1 MIPTD
6 HDVFSEDCH
15 PLISI
20 RPANNKIVKF
30 NEEGIKVIKIWLHK
44 VI

>member
-20 RPANNKIVKF
+20 RPANIKIIKF
-30 NEEGIKVIKIWLHK
+30 KEEGIKVIKIRLHR
-44 VI
+44 